1 MAKTIAVTE
10 QPSTGLQQLKSQ
22 PARLDR
28 VPQGRAQR
36 DAQGDLALARR
47 GAVDHD
53 RRPRHRLHLR
63 RVLLAGGQ
71 HHRPG
76 DRGPAAPPDHSTKQI
91 RAFPGKASREKQTMR
106 EKGTTMAAEEQNPE
120 EQNPEGERP
129 ETHEQLAPPV
139 NENFKWYIIHAYSG
153 FERKV
158 RESLESRITAFGLQN
173 RIGRIMIP
181 TEPVTELRN
190 GKKYTIERVFLPG
203 YVLVEMELDND
214 LWHVIKNTPRVTG
227 FLGTGDKP
235 VALSEQE
242 VSSILFRS
250 DAAKDKP
257 SMKVKFEKGEQVRI
271 NEGPFANFTGAV
283 DDVNEDRQTL
293 KVMVSIF
300 GRSTPVEI
308 EFSKVDKVDR
318 VALPT

>member
-1 MAKTIAVTE
+1 M
-10 QPSTGLQQLKSQ
+10 TGEE
-22 PARLDR
+22 
-28 VPQGRAQR
+28 G
-36 DAQGDLALARR
+36 
-47 GAVDHD
+47 
-53 RRPRHRLHLR
+53 
-63 RVLLAGGQ
+63 
-71 HHRPG
+71 
-76 DRGPAAPPDHSTKQI
+76 I
-91 RAFPGKASREKQTMR
+91 
-106 EKGTTMAAEEQNPE
+106 TMAAEDLNPE
-120 EQNPEGERP
+120 VQSPE
-129 ETHEQLAPPV
+129 EQLAPPV

-158 RESLESRITAFGLQN
+158 RESLESRIRAFGLEN

-203 YVLVEMELDND
+203 YVLVEMDLDND

-227 FLGTGDKP
+227 FLGTGDSP

-250 DAAKDKP
+250 DVSKDKP
-257 SMKVKFEKGEQVRI
+257 TLKIKFEKGEMVRI
-271 NEGPFANFTGAV
+271 NEGPFANFNGAV
-283 DDVNEDRQTL
+283 DDVNEDKQTL

-308 EFSKVDKVDR
+308 EFSKVDKL
-318 VALPT
+318 AE

>member
-1 MAKTIAVTE
+1 
-10 QPSTGLQQLKSQ
+10 
-22 PARLDR
+22 
-28 VPQGRAQR
+28 
-36 DAQGDLALARR
+36 
-47 GAVDHD
+47 
-53 RRPRHRLHLR
+53 
-63 RVLLAGGQ
+63 
-71 HHRPG
+71 
-76 DRGPAAPPDHSTKQI
+76 
-91 RAFPGKASREKQTMR
+91 
-106 EKGTTMAAEEQNPE
+106 MAATEINPE
-120 EQNPEGERP
+120 ALPEETETLVDASLVEPTEAEGE
-129 ETHEQLAPPV
+129 HLAPPV

-158 RESLESRITAFGLQN
+158 RESLESRITAYNLQN

-250 DAAKDKP
+250 DVSADKP
-257 SMKVKFEKGEQVRI
+257 SMKVKFNKGEQVRI
-271 NEGPFANFTGAV
+271 NEGPFANFSGTV
-283 DDVNEDRQTL
+283 DDVNDDKQTL

-308 EFSKVDKVDR
+308 EFAKVDKIEE
-318 VALPT
+318 

>member
-1 MAKTIAVTE
+1 MT
-10 QPSTGLQQLKSQ
+10 
-22 PARLDR
+22 
-28 VPQGRAQR
+28 
-36 DAQGDLALARR
+36 
-47 GAVDHD
+47 
-53 RRPRHRLHLR
+53 
-63 RVLLAGGQ
+63 
-71 HHRPG
+71 
-76 DRGPAAPPDHSTKQI
+76 
-91 RAFPGKASREKQTMR
+91 R

-120 EQNPEGERP
+120 QQNPEAADAGVDP
-129 ETHEQLAPPV
+129 STEQLAPPV

-158 RESLESRITAFGLQN
+158 RESLESRISAFGLQN

-203 YVLVEMELDND
+203 YVLVEMDLDND

-227 FLGTGDKP
+227 FLGTGDNP

-250 DAAKDKP
+250 DSSKDKP
-257 SMKVKFEKGEQVRI
+257 SMKVKFDKGEQVRI

-283 DDVNEDRQTL
+283 DDINEDKQTL

-308 EFSKVDKVDR
+308 EFSKVDKVVDE
-318 VALPT
+318 

>member
-1 MAKTIAVTE
+1 
-10 QPSTGLQQLKSQ
+10 
-22 PARLDR
+22 
-28 VPQGRAQR
+28 
-36 DAQGDLALARR
+36 
-47 GAVDHD
+47 
-53 RRPRHRLHLR
+53 
-63 RVLLAGGQ
+63 
-71 HHRPG
+71 
-76 DRGPAAPPDHSTKQI
+76 
-91 RAFPGKASREKQTMR
+91 MR
-106 EKGTTMAAEEQNPE
+106 EEGTTMAEEQQNPE
-120 EQNPEGERP
+120 EQNLGNAGDGSTPEQP
-129 ETHEQLAPPV
+129 ADQLAPPV

-158 RESLESRITAFGLQN
+158 RESLESRIAAFGLQN
-173 RIGRIMIP
+173 KIGRIMIP

-203 YVLVEMELDND
+203 YVLIEMDLDND

-227 FLGTGDKP
+227 FLGTGDNP

-250 DAAKDKP
+250 DVSKDKP
-257 SMKVKFEKGEQVRI
+257 TLKIKFDKGEQVRI

-283 DDVNEDRQTL
+283 DEINEDKQTL

-308 EFSKVDKVDR
+308 EFSKVDKV
-318 VALPT
+318 TE

>member
-1 MAKTIAVTE
+1 MT
-10 QPSTGLQQLKSQ
+10 
-22 PARLDR
+22 
-28 VPQGRAQR
+28 
-36 DAQGDLALARR
+36 
-47 GAVDHD
+47 
-53 RRPRHRLHLR
+53 
-63 RVLLAGGQ
+63 
-71 HHRPG
+71 
-76 DRGPAAPPDHSTKQI
+76 
-91 RAFPGKASREKQTMR
+91 R
-106 EKGTTMAAEEQNPE
+106 EKGTAMAAEEQNPE
-120 EQNPEGERP
+120 EQNPQVDP
-129 ETHEQLAPPV
+129 SAEQLAPPV

-158 RESLESRITAFGLQN
+158 RESLESRIQAFGLQN

-203 YVLVEMELDND
+203 YVLVEMDLDND

-227 FLGTGDKP
+227 FLGTGDNP

-250 DAAKDKP
+250 ETSANKP
-257 SMKVKFEKGEQVRI
+257 SMKVKFDKGEQVRI
-271 NEGPFANFTGAV
+271 NEGPFANFTGTV

-308 EFSKVDKVDR
+308 EFSKVDKVVDE
-318 VALPT
+318 

>member
-1 MAKTIAVTE
+1 MQKEGTLTMAVDEQTPEAQDPGGE
-10 QPSTGLQQLKSQ
+10 QPT
-22 PARLDR
+22 
-28 VPQGRAQR
+28 
-36 DAQGDLALARR
+36 
-47 GAVDHD
+47 
-53 RRPRHRLHLR
+53 
-63 RVLLAGGQ
+63 
-71 HHRPG
+71 
-76 DRGPAAPPDHSTKQI
+76 
-91 RAFPGKASREKQTMR
+91 
-106 EKGTTMAAEEQNPE
+106 
-120 EQNPEGERP
+120 
-129 ETHEQLAPPV
+129 EQLAPPV

-158 RESLESRITAFGLQN
+158 RESLESRIMAFGLQN

-227 FLGTGDKP
+227 FLGTGDSP
-235 VALSEQE
+235 VALSEAE

-250 DAAKDKP
+250 ESAKDKP
-257 SMKVKFEKGEQVRI
+257 AQKIKFEKGEQVRI
-271 NEGPFANFTGAV
+271 NEGPFANFNGTV

-308 EFSKVDKVDR
+308 EFAKVEKME
-318 VALPT
+318 AE

>member
-1 MAKTIAVTE
+1 MAVE
-10 QPSTGLQQLKSQ
+10 Q
-22 PARLDR
+22 
-28 VPQGRAQR
+28 
-36 DAQGDLALARR
+36 
-47 GAVDHD
+47 
-53 RRPRHRLHLR
+53 
-63 RVLLAGGQ
+63 
-71 HHRPG
+71 
-76 DRGPAAPPDHSTKQI
+76 
-91 RAFPGKASREKQTMR
+91 
-106 EKGTTMAAEEQNPE
+106 QNME
-120 EQNPEGERP
+120 AQNPEGEQSG
-129 ETHEQLAPPV
+129 EQLAPPV

-158 RESLESRITAFGLQN
+158 RESLESRIQAFGLQN
-173 RIGRIMIP
+173 KIGRIMIP

-203 YVLVEMELDND
+203 YVLVEMDLDND

-250 DAAKDKP
+250 ESAKDKP
-257 SMKVKFEKGEQVRI
+257 TLKVKFEKGEQVRI
-271 NEGPFANFTGAV
+271 NEGPFANFNGTV

-308 EFSKVDKVDR
+308 EFAKVDKME
-318 VALPT
+318 A

>member
-1 MAKTIAVTE
+1 
-10 QPSTGLQQLKSQ
+10 
-22 PARLDR
+22 
-28 VPQGRAQR
+28 
-36 DAQGDLALARR
+36 
-47 GAVDHD
+47 
-53 RRPRHRLHLR
+53 
-63 RVLLAGGQ
+63 
-71 HHRPG
+71 
-76 DRGPAAPPDHSTKQI
+76 
-91 RAFPGKASREKQTMR
+91 MR
-106 EKGTTMAAEEQNPE
+106 EKGITMAAEEQNPE
-120 EQNPEGERP
+120 EQNPQGDSS
-129 ETHEQLAPPV
+129 TEQLAPPV

-173 RIGRIMIP
+173 KIGRIMIP

-190 GKKYTIERVFLPG
+190 GKKYTIDRVFLPG
-203 YVLVEMELDND
+203 YVLVEMDLDND

-227 FLGTGDKP
+227 FLGTGDNP

-250 DAAKDKP
+250 DVTKDKP
-257 SMKVKFEKGEQVRI
+257 SMKVKFDKGQQVRI

-283 DDVNEDRQTL
+283 DDINEDKQTL

-308 EFSKVDKVDR
+308 EFSKVDKV
-318 VALPT
+318 TE

>member
-1 MAKTIAVTE
+1 MHEEGTLTMAVDEQIPEAQDPGGE
-10 QPSTGLQQLKSQ
+10 QPT
-22 PARLDR
+22 
-28 VPQGRAQR
+28 
-36 DAQGDLALARR
+36 
-47 GAVDHD
+47 
-53 RRPRHRLHLR
+53 
-63 RVLLAGGQ
+63 
-71 HHRPG
+71 
-76 DRGPAAPPDHSTKQI
+76 
-91 RAFPGKASREKQTMR
+91 
-106 EKGTTMAAEEQNPE
+106 
-120 EQNPEGERP
+120 
-129 ETHEQLAPPV
+129 EQLAPPV

-158 RESLESRITAFGLQN
+158 RESLESRIQAFGLQN

-227 FLGTGDKP
+227 FLGTGDSP
-235 VALSEQE
+235 VALSEAE

-250 DAAKDKP
+250 ESAKDKP

-271 NEGPFANFTGAV
+271 NEGPFANFNGTV

-308 EFSKVDKVDR
+308 EFAKVDKME
-318 VALPT
+318 A